1 MYLGSHLDVILLNKA
16 NWGGQLFAASQLS
29 VINAQPVSCSLL
41 SVQYMPRVTNDS
53 PLFSSSGSMQ
63 TICNM
68 YEICMCSYICTV
80 NILCMLVLIKELCVC
95 FCYIIISW
103 RIRMTGPITDLTYTW
118 LVEQARR
125 ASRTFCIRLCVLYHQ
140 VALNRVDRG
149 RRTRDLRLG
158 PWILIGSFDLTSV
171 WEHCWHTQ
179 SFPLNVTLSPIGKG
193 LLWSREK
200 DIEVEN

>member
-41 SVQYMPRVTNDS
+41 SVQYMPRATNDS

-63 TICNM
+63 TMQHVWNM
-68 YEICMCSYICTV
+68 YVLIYMYCEYSLRV
-80 NILCMLVLIKELCVC
+80 VLIKELCVC
-95 FCYIIISW
+95 FCYIIIRW
-103 RIRMTGPITDLTYTW
+103 RIRMTGPITGLTYTW

-125 ASRTFCIRLCVLYHQ
+125 ASRTFCIRLCVLYHL